1 MYESEF
7 KLKNLAMAKK
17 PVKIFYLKE
26 KLIYHMIKKI
36 RDVNGR
42 LELIKKYPN
51 NIKIFVD
58 YAHTPD
64 ALLKTL
70 KSLRSNYGN
79 NISLVFGCGGERD
92 KRKRPLMAKIANE
105 NCKNIYVTDDNP
117 RNENPG
123 EIRKE
128 LLRNIC
134 KEKSFNIGNRKLA
147 IKKAIQN
154 ATPNEVVLIAGKG
167 HEEKQIYKN
176 KIINISDKQIVKNL
190 NLKIKS
196 LDRKKQNYLQN
207 RKILSDLLDKK
218 ITFNF
223 SGLSIDTRTIQKNN
237 LFLAIKGRKDDGNK
251 FIYEALKKGA
261 VVVTS
266 ST

>member
-1 MYESEF
+1 
-7 KLKNLAMAKK
+7 
-17 PVKIFYLKE
+17 
-26 KLIYHMIKKI
+26 
-36 RDVNGR
+36 
-42 LELIKKYPN
+42 
-51 NIKIFVD
+51 
-58 YAHTPD
+58 
-64 ALLKTL
+64 
-70 KSLRSNYGN
+70 
-79 NISLVFGCGGERD
+79 
-92 KRKRPLMAKIANE
+92 MAKIANE

-134 KEKSFNIGNRKLA
+134 KEKSFFNIGNRKLA

-154 ATPNEVVLIAGKG
+154 ATPNEVVLIAEKG
-167 HEEKQIYKN
+167 HEEQQIYKN

-196 LDRKKQNYLQN
+196 LDRKKQNYIQN

-218 ITFNF
+218 ILLNF

-251 FIYEALKKGA
+251 FIYEAFKKRSW
-261 VVVTS
+261 VCCNIFKCKKK
-266 ST
+266 